1 MFEKITLDGFTS
13 TGGAKYEGYHKKYI
27 RKRKNPKSQDVFCS
41 LGCDH
46 CNGTGYQGRIA
57 IAECIQ
63 VDKKL
68 KDLIHNSASENEIS
82 DYVFKDNHSIEQAS
96 VRLILD
102 GVTSCEE
109 IIRANNIKE
118 DASI

>member
-1 MFEKITLDGFTS
+1 LVRRLCSHCKNKQKISIESAGLF
-13 TGGAKYEGYHKKYI
+13 KL
-27 RKRKNPKSQDVFCS
+27 NKSQDVFYS